1 MRRSL
6 IFVGTLVVALLVAAG
21 AQAAVT
27 VSVGDG
33 RANTDGTATV
43 PVTVTC
49 PPGSFVLE
57 AHLTLSQDDQAISG
71 QAGLGRIRCNGRPQT
86 FLVTVTPFQGS
97 FHAGAAYASPFILVQ
112 FRGTGETESGG
123 SASTITL
130 TSG

>member
-1 MRRSL
+1 MRHSL
-6 IFVGTLVVALLVAAG
+6 IFVGALVAALLLAAG
-21 AQAAVT
+21 AQAAVSA
-27 VSVGDG
+27 SVGDG

-49 PPGSFVLE
+49 PPGSVVLE

-71 QAGLGRIRCNGRPQT
+71 QAGLGRIRCNGRPQNL
-86 FLVTVTPFQGS
+86 LVTVTPFQGS